1 VSSTFIRGSGGEQ
14 EGKRS
19 IYDKITR
26 VSHDASGSSQ
36 PLLFQAISDKFS
48 CTPFPGDRGGEGG
61 DLFSRK

>member
-1 VSSTFIRGSGGEQ
+1 MSSTFIGGGGGEQ

-36 PLLFQAISDKFS
+36 PLLFQAISDKFGR
-48 CTPFPGDRGGEGG
+48 TPLPGEGEN
-61 DLFSRK
+61 LSFPK